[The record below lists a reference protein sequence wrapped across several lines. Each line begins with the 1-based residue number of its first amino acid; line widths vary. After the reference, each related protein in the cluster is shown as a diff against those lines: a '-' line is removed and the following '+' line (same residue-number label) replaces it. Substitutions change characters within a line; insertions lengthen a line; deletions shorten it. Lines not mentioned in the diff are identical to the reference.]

1 MEGCACPIGVVS
13 REIYWKLKLKDQEVL
28 IVDTEAGLE
37 YFVRGAKIFFKVLG
51 LA

>member
-1 MEGCACPIGVVS
+1 MGVIS
-13 REIYWKLKLKDQEVL
+13 REFIKKLKLKDQEVL